1 MLAAAAASYSRTARA
16 GESGKWNKAA
26 AEGAT
31 PGTAQAKGLR
41 EGTNTLESD
50 GATEHPSTE
59 GARCGNTAAISQ
71 VQGTEG

>member
-1 MLAAAAASYSRTARA
+1 MK
-16 GESGKWNKAA
+16 EQAA

-41 EGTNTLESD
+41 ESTKTLESD
-50 GATEHPSTE
+50 GK
-59 GARCGNTAAISQ
+59 GAIHRRGTLKQFHDCTAISQ